1 MEPIR
6 FGMIGAGAISN
17 AHTAAMEAS
26 DDAEL
31 VCVAD
36 INLEAA
42 QARAD
47 ERGADRAVDS
57 YDELIA
63 MDDVDAIV
71 IGIPT
76 EFHADAAIKAA
87 RAGKHVLCEKPMAR
101 TLDDCRAMM
110 EAHEEAGT
118 TLGIGFVRRFDQN
131 WGQIRKMVQEEKAGQ
146 PCMWRRIVAGAGP
159 GPPNYG
165 EWYQDS
171 RYSDGPLTES
181 ASHDIDFLRYT
192 FGDVASVTAYMEH
205 LSNTGDVLDTN
216 AMILRFESGDT
227 ALLQFSWT
235 LPPGAT
241 SGFRGMDVIGPEGS
255 IHEPREEDGEW
266 LIDISKTGGEVE
278 TIPFVNERCAD
289 TWTEGQLNDFI
300 EAIRTGREPR
310 SSGMD
315 GYKAQEIYLAG
326 VESMETGRRIDLP
339 LE

>member
-1 MEPIR
+1 METLR
-6 FGMIGAGAISN
+6 FGMIGAGAISS
-17 AHTAAMEAS
+17 AHTAAIEAT

-36 INLEAA
+36 IDLEAA
-42 QARAD
+42 QGLAD

-63 MDDVDAIV
+63 MDEVDAVI

-76 EFHADAAIKAA
+76 QFHPDAAIKAA
-87 RAGKHVLCEKPMAR
+87 EAGKHVLCEKPMAR

-110 EAHEEAGT
+110 EAHEDAGT
-118 TLGIGFVRRFDQN
+118 TLAIGFVRRFDQN
-131 WGQIRKMVQEEKAGQ
+131 WGQMRKMVQEDRAGR
-146 PCMWRRIVAGAGP
+146 PCMWRRIVAGSPP

-165 EWYQDS
+165 EWYSDS

-192 FGDVASVTAYMEH
+192 FGDAESVMAYMKDIG
-205 LSNTGDVLDTN
+205 STGDVLDTN
-216 AMILRFESGDT
+216 AMLIEFESGDS
-227 ALLQFSWT
+227 ALVQFSWT
-235 LPPGAT
+235 LPPGA
-241 SGFRGMDVIGPEGS
+241 SAGFGGMDVIGPEGS
-255 IHEPREEDGEW
+255 IHQPREEDGQW
-266 LIDISKTGGEVE
+266 LIDISKADGETE
-278 TIPFVNERCAD
+278 MIPFENERTSE

-300 EAIRTGREPR
+300 EALRTGKDPR
-310 SSGMD
+310 ATGMD

-326 VESMETGRRIDLP
+326 VESMETGQRVDLP